1 MQTEQLKQKIASGE
15 LDETLLDI
23 YVDERKLEYQK
34 TRYLKAI
41 KKFENLYGIGEAEI
55 FSAPG
60 RTEIGGNHTD
70 HQRGEVLAAS
80 INLDII
86 GVVVYL
92 NKMLFCNILG
102 LY

>member
-34 TRYLKAI
+34 KRYLKAI

-55 FSAPG
+55 ITRSPFPISTFLWSEKAILVSAL
-60 RTEIGGNHTD
+60 IG
-70 HQRGEVLAAS
+70 S
-80 INLDII
+80 P
-86 GVVVYL
+86 
-92 NKMLFCNILG
+92 
-102 LY
+102 